1 MAVSTSSK
9 LTLLPGI
16 RDIIQS
22 EAGDALDNNSTVL
35 GILADSSLADG
46 ANAAI
51 VAAESV
57 KSGVAE
63 GKMLNYAYPT
73 PAVYT
78 NEGGS
83 NPSFN
88 VLDSY
93 LQSMHSAEVEDDNEL
108 RNDIDVQ
115 DWRTRGSI
123 GSGTYNSTY
132 FVQSCSLTGAD
143 GHIGLDAPSESGGY
157 RNYTGW
163 LKQYYDYSNPFQY
176 FGTLV
181 TGRDGRQL
189 YSPYFSGTTL
199 QWRHRGG
206 YDYIETLGVSS
217 STYTT
222 WNGGQQSARGMV
234 TYNGRTNTL
243 ALIETRSNA
252 NAYRVHVW
260 RNANIDLDTEDYT
273 TGDLH
278 NFLSQAKAV
287 GTPTSLDASLY
298 YYYNDFDWQ
307 SSNSQNFDESRYRSK
322 IFISDD
328 GTKISMSRMV
338 PQNDFQYAI
347 ITLDSAG
354 TSATLVDQKR
364 EMGLNNARGVDNGR
378 WYGIRHE
385 ITWDN
390 KWAVTYC
397 PYYYYASGMMA
408 FFQSTEDPENYY
420 YASYTNT
427 SWGCQIVPFGK
438 SKFLWNY
445 TGHNIDG
452 NGPRLY
458 PLDPAGFNET
468 GYYASGNAITP
479 GSSFSFTYADGSRY
493 RVDSRYTSTNYAV
506 LFSPTKWTFG

>member
-16 RDIIQS
+16 RDIIQG
-22 EAGDALDNNSTVL
+22 EAGDALDNNAKVL

-46 ANAAI
+46 ANDAIAAADTVVGT
-51 VAAESV
+51 VAT
-57 KSGVAE
+57 
-63 GKMLNYAYPT
+63 GKMTNYPYPT
-73 PAVYT
+73 PSLY
-78 NEGGS
+78 S
-83 NPSFN
+83 NYNGDQPSFTTM
-88 VLDSY
+88 DSY
-93 LQSMHSAEVEDDNEL
+93 LQVMHSAEVEDNNEL

-115 DWRTRGSI
+115 DWRTQGSI
-123 GSGTYNSTY
+123 GSGSYTNTYY
-132 FVQSCSLTGAD
+132 IQSCTLTGAD

-157 RNYTGW
+157 SNYTGW
-163 LKQYYDYSNPFQY
+163 IKHYYDYSNPFPY

-189 YSPYFSGTTL
+189 YSPYFSGTTV

-206 YDYIETLGVSS
+206 YSYIETLGVSS

-222 WNGGQQSARGMV
+222 WNGGQQSAAGMI
-234 TYNGRTNTL
+234 TYNGRSNTL
-243 ALIETRSNA
+243 ALIETRDSG

-260 RNANIDLDTEDYT
+260 KNANIDLDTEDFT

-278 NFLSQAKAV
+278 NFMSQAKAV
-287 GTPTSLDASLY
+287 GTPTGLDANLY
-298 YYYNDFDWQ
+298 YYYNDFTWQ
-307 SSNSQNFDESRYRSK
+307 SSNSQSYNESRYRSK

-338 PQNDFQYAI
+338 PQNDFQYAV

-364 EMGLNNARGVDNGR
+364 EMGLNNARGFEEGR

-390 KWAVTYC
+390 KWAVSYC
-397 PYYYYASGMMA
+397 PYYYYGSGMMA
-408 FFQSTEDPENYY
+408 FFQSTEDPEVFY
-420 YASYTNT
+420 YAAYTNT
-427 SWGCQIVPFGK
+427 SWGCQIMPLGK
-438 SKFLWNY
+438 SKFLFNY

-452 NGPRLY
+452 NGPRTY
-458 PLDPAGFNET
+458 PIDPAGFYEN
-468 GYYASGNAITP
+468 GYYANGSTISP
-479 GSSFSFTYADGSRY
+479 GDSISFTYSDGHRY
-493 RVDSRYTSTNYAV
+493 RGDSRYTSTNYAV